1 MAMICPGITGPDSF
15 APGML
20 AFLDCQAQMLGS
32 QGYQALAAPG
42 SLVSILITGMITLLI
57 ALMGYRMLLGHAP
70 TLRDGV
76 ITVVKIGLVMALATN
91 WTAYQILIYDVIF
104 RAPAEFAAA
113 IGGPAGLPG
122 AAGGLAAHLDGVD
135 QGLKTLAIQGV
146 GSPPPGP
153 NGLPLMPNVAPPP
166 FMQFDAFALGISRVS
181 FLTGAIASFA
191 TVRMVAGLLLA
202 LGPLFL
208 VFLLFDGTRGLF
220 EGWLRAL
227 LGTAFA
233 ALAISVVL
241 GFELAVLEPWV
252 SDLAAR
258 REAGLDIMGAP
269 GQLLAATTVFA
280 IALFAVS
287 LAIGRVAFGLRLP
300 GWHAPALAVPQ
311 GGPSLAPFELSASS
325 LQAPTARTVEDRSRA
340 QIVADAVAISQRRET
355 GGTTAQTLPGTNS
368 SASSARNARNDSA
381 TLHLATYSSKSRRT
395 QLRTSARANQRDRDR

>member
-1 MAMICPGITGPDSF
+1 MAIICPGITGPDSF

-32 QGYQALAAPG
+32 QGYQVLAAPASPV
-42 SLVSILITGMITLLI
+42 SLLITGMITLLI
-57 ALMGYRMLLGHAP
+57 ALMGYRMLLGQTP

-76 ITVVKIGLVMALATN
+76 ITVVKIGLVLALATN

-104 RAPAEFAAA
+104 RSPAEFAAA

-122 AAGGLAAHLDGVD
+122 STGGLAAHLDGVD
-135 QGLKTLAIQGV
+135 QGLKALAIQGV

-191 TVRMVAGLLLA
+191 TVRIIAGLLLA

-208 VFLLFDGTRGLF
+208 AFLLFDGTRGLF

-227 LGTAFA
+227 LGAALA

-252 SDLAAR
+252 GDLAAR
-258 REAGLDIMGAP
+258 RETGLDIMGAP

-287 LAIGRVAFGLRLP
+287 LAIGRVAFSLRLP
-300 GWHAPALAVPQ
+300 SLHRPVLAISQSTTSLASTGSPALSPQ
-311 GGPSLAPFELSASS
+311 GL
-325 LQAPTARTVEDRSRA
+325 TARTIEDRSRA
-340 QIVADAVAISQRRET
+340 QIVADAVALSQRRET
-355 GGTTAQTLPGTNS
+355 GSVTAQTFPGAS
-368 SASSARNARNDSA
+368 PSATFSIAARNDSGS
-381 TLHLATYSSKSRRT
+381 LHLAPYSSTSRRT
-395 QLRTSARANQRDRDR
+395 QLRTSARANQRDRNR